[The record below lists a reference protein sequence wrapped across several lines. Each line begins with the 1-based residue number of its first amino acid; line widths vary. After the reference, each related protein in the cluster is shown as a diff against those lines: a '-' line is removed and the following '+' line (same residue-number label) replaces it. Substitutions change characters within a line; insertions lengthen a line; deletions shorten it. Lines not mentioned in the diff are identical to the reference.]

1 MTSSGQVVEM
11 AEPIPGFYCLPED
24 DNPEHLRKMFPKP
37 FFANLWEKHPMAF
50 GEEEECEHEST

>member
-24 DNPEHLRKMFPKP
+24 DNPGHLRRMFPKP
-37 FFANLWEKHPMAF
+37 FFANLWEKHPLAF
-50 GEEEECEHEST
+50 GEEESDG